1 MLTSAYQFVL
11 AVTDLFMQFTALQ
24 WLTTWY
30 PMGKTSIESRFNIP
44 GRIGWMTMEAPGFI
58 LLLYIMS
65 TLPEQTGMDSVPIS
79 NWAMAGMFTIHYLYR
94 AILYP
99 LVQPSMSPIHIF
111 VWFAAFTFQI
121 TNATVIGGWLAGYG
135 PRTVYDWSGGLYR
148 MEIGMVIWAWGLLA
162 NAFHDDDLREI
173 RRASLRKQTK
183 AAEEKAK
190 AQGTTV
196 ERVSVDKVYMI
207 PKNGLF
213 HYVLFAHYFYTL
225 SPAHERT
232 RLLSEDRSE
241 IENPTSQSRDRASIH
256 GSLRLPGLR
265 YRASARDFRSP
276 SMGQPHGPSRAR
288 RISVSIAPPPV
299 RDDDHESQNFSLA
312 GPQVADAMAAN
323 TSYVDPGYTQLNP
336 EYEQPSNIRPVWGL
350 AKPLPRVLRPGMV
363 PTVSELHKEVL
374 HQKQKQ
380 HRNDLERQEE
390 ELEPDK
396 IEATLRYDKIVPA
409 LKDVR
414 EEREIQL
421 CETFGKISPFP
432 SPSIRGNA
440 SMNAGFFSHDQSYA
454 IPEETEDLLGDQLSQ
469 LSSAIKD
476 VRDSKVDN
484 PPYED
489 AIPLQAY
496 EADENEIHNLHTYWS
511 VIRLRF
517 REPLAE
523 LLAITVQL
531 TLGFSA
537 NLAITVSRGR
547 AGVGDTAD
555 WAWGLAT
562 MVAIYIAGG
571 ISGAHLN
578 PAMSLM
584 LWIYRGFPFE
594 KVPIYV
600 MAQMLGAFL
609 AALIA
614 FGIYQPG
621 IVALG
626 EPATAFGGT
635 AGNFITFPKETWVN
649 GSTAFFTEFAST
661 TILAITVLAL
671 GDDSN
676 APPGAGMNAFIIGLV
691 IVILSISFG
700 WNTGLAMNPAR
711 DFGPRVALHLLG
723 YRNDTRGNSLFADG
737 YWFFVAWLGPI
748 SGALLGGFL
757 YDAAIF
763 TGGESPVNYPTK
775 RMKRATRK
783 WKKRWQARFRRTTKK
798 IK

>member
-1 MLTSAYQFVL
+1 MAENLGRQRSSSAAHNQGHPALSQPTSPAESPYSSSGRPQQTRPPLRSPFSSTFVQGSSE
-11 AVTDLFMQFTALQ
+11 T
-24 WLTTWY
+24 
-30 PMGKTSIESRFNIP
+30 IERIPRFRRND
-44 GRIGWMTMEAPGFI
+44 TEDT
-58 LLLYIMS
+58 S
-65 TLPEQTGMDSVPIS
+65 TL
-79 NWAMAGMFTIHYLYR
+79 
-94 AILYP
+94 
-99 LVQPSMSPIHIF
+99 
-111 VWFAAFTFQI
+111 
-121 TNATVIGGWLAGYG
+121 
-135 PRTVYDWSGGLYR
+135 
-148 MEIGMVIWAWGLLA
+148 
-162 NAFHDDDLREI
+162 
-173 RRASLRKQTK
+173 
-183 AAEEKAK
+183 
-190 AQGTTV
+190 
-196 ERVSVDKVYMI
+196 
-207 PKNGLF
+207 
-213 HYVLFAHYFYTL
+213 
-225 SPAHERT
+225 AHERT

-241 IENPTSQSRDRASIH
+241 HLNLHSQSRDRASVH
-256 GSLRLPGLR
+256 GSVRIPGLR
-265 YRASARDFRSP
+265 YRASVRDFRS
-276 SMGQPHGPSRAR
+276 SSIGQPHGPSRAR
-288 RISVSIAPPPV
+288 GISVSIAPPPA
-299 RDDDHESQNFSLA
+299 RDDDHVSQNFSLA
-312 GPQVADAMAAN
+312 GPQAADAMAAN
-323 TSYVDPGYTQLNP
+323 TGYVDPGYTQLNP
-336 EYEQPSNIRPVWGL
+336 EYEQPSNVRPVWGL

-363 PTVSELHKEVL
+363 PTVSELQKEVL
-374 HQKQKQ
+374 NQKQKQ

-390 ELEPDK
+390 EFEPDK
-396 IEATLRYDKIVPA
+396 IEATLRYDKIAPA

-421 CETFGKISPFP
+421 CETFSKISPFP

-440 SMNAGFFSHDQSYA
+440 SINAGFLSHDQSYA
-454 IPEETEDLLGDQLSQ
+454 IPEETEELLGDQLSQ
-469 LSSAIKD
+469 LGSAIKD
-476 VRDSKVDN
+476 VRDSKVDD

-496 EADENEIHNLHTYWS
+496 EADDHEIHNLHTYWS

-594 KVPIYV
+594 KVPTYII
-600 MAQMLGAFL
+600 AQMLGAFL

-621 IVALG
+621 ILALG
-626 EPATAFGGT
+626 EPATALGGT
-635 AGNFITFPKETWVN
+635 AGNFITFPKETWAN
-649 GSTAFFTEFAST
+649 GSTAFFTEFTGT

-671 GDDSN
+671 GDDAN

-691 IVILSISFG
+691 IVILSMAFG

-723 YRNDTRGNSLFADG
+723 FRNDVYGNNLFADG

-783 WKKRWQARFRRTTKK
+783 WKKRWQARFWRTTRK
-798 IK
+798 IKEVA